1 MSAVEITPLSLLF
14 LAMLAAAQPV
24 ERPNGVLLVAKPGL
38 TDPNFRETV
47 VLVTQTPD
55 AQTIGVI
62 LNRPTERK
70 LSDETVFFGGPVLRE
85 TIVALFQSREQP
97 ESPAF
102 QVLRGVYLT
111 MQPDS
116 IERLLARRGQR
127 FRLYA
132 GFSGWAPLQL
142 QAELGRDDWYV
153 LPASVDL
160 LFRKD
165 TAGLW
170 SELLAAARGEHAA
183 EERKSPARAALFH
196 GGLRHSVETSAVS
209 IGRREKR
216 CAAAY
221 TLPMKLAL
229 RSLVLLAAFALA
241 APALSQSQE
250 DAILLVAHPAFR
262 DLEYRQTVL
271 IAAPA
276 PNGGH
281 VGVILNRPTKRSLG
295 SLFPEH
301 EPSKKV
307 VDPVYYGGPFSRGA
321 LVALVKA
328 DNTPGTGAM
337 LLMKN
342 VYLAFRANTID
353 HVIETTPNEARYFV
367 GYVGWRPGE
376 LKSEIDRGLW
386 SVLDADVEVVFRKDT
401 DGMWEDLLQATR
413 RIRAAAP
420 AALQRASFSY

>member
-1 MSAVEITPLSLLF
+1 M
-14 LAMLAAAQPV
+14 
-24 ERPNGVLLVAKPGL
+24 KP
-38 TDPNFRETV
+38 
-47 VLVTQTPD
+47 
-55 AQTIGVI
+55 
-62 LNRPTERK
+62 
-70 LSDETVFFGGPVLRE
+70 
-85 TIVALFQSREQP
+85 
-97 ESPAF
+97 
-102 QVLRGVYLT
+102 
-111 MQPDS
+111 
-116 IERLLARRGQR
+116 
-127 FRLYA
+127 
-132 GFSGWAPLQL
+132 
-142 QAELGRDDWYV
+142 
-153 LPASVDL
+153 
-160 LFRKD
+160 
-165 TAGLW
+165 
-170 SELLAAARGEHAA
+170 
-183 EERKSPARAALFH
+183 
-196 GGLRHSVETSAVS
+196 
-209 IGRREKR
+209 
-216 CAAAY
+216 
-221 TLPMKLAL
+221 AL
-229 RSLVLLAAFALA
+229 RSLVFLAAFALA
-241 APALSQSQE
+241 APAWSQSQE

-328 DNTPGTGAM
+328 DNTPGTGAV

-413 RIRAAAP
+413 RIRAGLP
-420 AALQRASFSY
+420 AGIVAD